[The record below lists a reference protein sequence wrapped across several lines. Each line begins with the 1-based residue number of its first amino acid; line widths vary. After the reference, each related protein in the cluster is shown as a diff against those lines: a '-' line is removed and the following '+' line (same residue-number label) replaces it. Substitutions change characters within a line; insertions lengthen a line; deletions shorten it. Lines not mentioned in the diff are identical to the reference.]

1 MNHSE
6 NSHVPLWLRCY
17 HTNSDFVRSSAPW
30 SSTTLNT
37 AIFSY
42 RSLSNGVPNF
52 FSTIENEIH
61 FREIL
66 FHVCVTKIFMRPL
79 ILFLFCQFSF
89 YLYEGGGW
97 WTLAKEWNHT
107 GRKLR
112 KIPVESRIQPGGV
125 WVVMGLSPQRICT
138 LQRATCGMMI
148 KQKCT
153 NAN

>member
-79 ILFLFCQFSF
+79 ILFLFCQFSSYF
-89 YLYEGGGW
+89 QGPLVGSACLVPNPTAEPALVRGW
-97 WTLAKEWNHT
+97 ELECQPDAWMIPRWEIVMIMMTLFS
-107 GRKLR
+107 G
-112 KIPVESRIQPGGV
+112 S
-125 WVVMGLSPQRICT
+125 WVGLWWWHQRC
-138 LQRATCGMMI
+138 QWV
-148 KQKCT
+148 
-153 NAN
+153 